1 MNKAKLMMKPSLAQI
16 ELNKAEAGHPHEH
29 INLGAPHPPF
39 CMTSAITGNIGRETR
54 HECRARATKMAPGSF
69 EDPTQLL
76 RPRQLGHRHQI
87 IQ

>member
-16 ELNKAEAGHPHEH
+16 ELNKIEAGHPHEH

-54 HECRARATKMAPGSF
+54 HECRARTTKMAPGSF

-76 RPRQLGHRHQI
+76 RPRRLGHRHQI